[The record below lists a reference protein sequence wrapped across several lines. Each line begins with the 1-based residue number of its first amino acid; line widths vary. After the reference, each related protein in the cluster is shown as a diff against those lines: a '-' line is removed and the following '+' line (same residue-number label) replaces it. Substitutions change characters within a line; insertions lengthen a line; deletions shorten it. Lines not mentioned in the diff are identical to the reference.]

1 MTNRIK
7 TLQNL
12 LALTELD
19 GVVVNPSASLL
30 FLTGLEFHLMERPV
44 VLFVPKEGKPILILP
59 ELELAK
65 LAGRIEI
72 FKIHSFGDD
81 PSSWQAVFEKALES
95 YAEKEL
101 RIGLEATSLRFLEL
115 NFLQNA
121 LLAAIFVDASNLFA
135 ELRLTKDEND
145 LAKMRKA
152 AEIAE
157 EALIETLKT
166 VKVGQTEKEIAN
178 ELLVQLYRHGS
189 DAELPFM
196 PIVSSGLNTANP
208 HATPSERK
216 LEENDILLFDW
227 GAGFEGYFSDITRT
241 FFIGNPTEEMQALAE
256 TVQRA
261 NHYAT
266 AQGKA
271 GMTAGEIDKIARD
284 EIEESGYGAY
294 FTHRTGHGLGM
305 EAHEAPFIFAGNPQI
320 LKEGMVFTIEPGIY
334 HPEIGGVRIED
345 DVVVTSEGLISL
357 STLPREVMTITRY
370 LELLGYFR
378 G

>member
-65 LAGRIEI
+65 LAGSIEI
-72 FKIHSFGDD
+72 FQIHSFGDD

-261 NHYAT
+261 NNYAT

>member
-1 MTNRIK
+1 MNNRIE

-12 LALTELD
+12 LAQTELD
-19 GVVVNPSASLL
+19 GVVVNPSASLR
-30 FLTGLEFHLMERPV
+30 FLSGLEFHLMERPV
-44 VLFVPKEGKPILILP
+44 VLFVPKSAKPLLILP

-65 LAGRIEI
+65 VAGMEDCLQ
-72 FKIHSFGDD
+72 IHSFGDD
-81 PSSWQAVFEKALES
+81 PSSWQAVFEKALSS
-95 YAEKEL
+95 YAENEL

-115 NFLQNA
+115 NFLQKA
-121 LLAAIFVDASNLFA
+121 LPAANFVDASKLFS
-135 ELRLTKDEND
+135 ELRLYKDQDD

-189 DAELPFM
+189 DQELPFM
-196 PIVSSGLNTANP
+196 PIVASGPNTANP
-208 HATPSERK
+208 HATPSDRK
-216 LEENDILLFDW
+216 LQENEFLLFDW

-241 FFIGNPTEEMQALAE
+241 FIVGQPTEEMRKLAE

-261 NHYAT
+261 NHT
-266 AQGKA
+266 ARANGKA
-271 GMTAGEIDKIARD
+271 GMTAGEVDKLAR
-284 EIEESGYGAY
+284 EQIENCGYGPY

-320 LKEGMVFTIEPGIY
+320 LKEGMVFTIEPGVY

-345 DVVVTSEGLISL
+345 DVVVTSEGLQSL
-357 STLPREVMTITRY
+357 TSLPREVMTIEGY
-370 LELLGYFR
+370 LELFG
-378 G
+378 

>member
-19 GVVVNPSASLL
+19 GMVVNPSASLL

-65 LAGRIEI
+65 LAGSIEI
-72 FKIHSFGDD
+72 FQIHSFGDD

>member
-1 MTNRIK
+1 MNNRIES
-7 TLQNL
+7 LQNL
-12 LALTELD
+12 LAQTELD
-19 GVVVNPSASLL
+19 GVVVNPSASLR

-44 VLFVPKEGKPILILP
+44 LLFIPKEGKPILILP

-65 LAGRIEI
+65 LAGMEES
-72 FKIHSFGDD
+72 FQIHSFGDD
-81 PSSWQAVFEKALES
+81 PSSWQAVFEKALAS

-115 NFLQNA
+115 NFLQKA
-121 LLAAIFVDASNLFA
+121 LPAAIFVDASNLFS

-196 PIVSSGLNTANP
+196 PIVASGLNTANP

-216 LEENDILLFDW
+216 LEENDVLLFDW

-241 FFIGNPTEEMQALAE
+241 FFVGNPTEEMQKLAE

-261 NHYAT
+261 NHYA
-266 AQGKA
+266 AAWGKA

-284 EIEESGYGAY
+284 EIEESGYGPF

-305 EAHEAPFIFAGNPQI
+305 ETHEAPYIFAGNPQI

-334 HPEIGGVRIED
+334 HPKIGGVRIED
-345 DVVVTSEGLISL
+345 DVVVSSEGLISL
-357 STLPREVMTITRY
+357 STLPREVMTISRY
-370 LELLGYFR
+370 LELLGFFR

>member
-1 MTNRIK
+1 MNNRIE

-12 LALTELD
+12 LAQTELD
-19 GVVVNPSASLL
+19 GVVVNPSASLRY
-30 FLTGLEFHLMERPV
+30 LTGLEFHLMERPV
-44 VLFVPKEGKPILILP
+44 LLFVPKEGKPILILP

-65 LAGRIEI
+65 LAGMEES
-72 FKIHSFGDD
+72 FQIHSFGDD
-81 PSSWQAVFEKALES
+81 PSGWLSVFEKALS
-95 YAEKEL
+95 TYVDKGL
-101 RIGLEATSLRFLEL
+101 KIGLEAVSLRFLEL
-115 NFLQNA
+115 NFLQKA
-121 LLAAIFVDASNLFA
+121 LPATIFVDASDLFS
-135 ELRLTKDEND
+135 ELRLIKDEND

-166 VKVGQTEKEIAN
+166 IEVGQTEKEIAN

-196 PIVSSGLNTANP
+196 PIVASGLNTANP

-227 GAGFEGYFSDITRT
+227 GASYEAYFSDITRT
-241 FFIGNPTEEMQALAE
+241 FFLGNPTEEMQKLAE

-261 NHYAT
+261 NHFA
-266 AQGKA
+266 AARGEA

-284 EIEESGYGAY
+284 EIKKSGYGPY

-305 EAHEAPFIFAGNPQI
+305 ETHEAPYIFAGNPQI

-345 DVVVTSEGLISL
+345 DLVVTSEGLL
-357 STLPREVMTITRY
+357 CLTTLPREVMTISRY

>member
-65 LAGRIEI
+65 LAGSIEI
-72 FKIHSFGDD
+72 FQIHSFGDD
-81 PSSWQAVFEKALES
+81 PSSWQVVFEKALES

-357 STLPREVMTITRY
+357 STLPREVMTISRY

>member
-1 MTNRIK
+1 MNNRIE
-7 TLQNL
+7 TLQKL
-12 LALTELD
+12 LAQTELD
-19 GVVVNPSASLL
+19 GVVVNPSASLRY
-30 FLTGLEFHLMERPV
+30 LTGLEFHLMERPV
-44 VLFVPKEGKPILILP
+44 LLFVPKIGKPIMILP

-65 LAGRIEI
+65 LAGMEDHLQ
-72 FKIHSFGDD
+72 IHSFGDN
-81 PSSWQAVFEKALES
+81 PSSWQSVFEKALAV
-95 YAEKEL
+95 YAEKDL

-115 NFLQNA
+115 NFLQKA
-121 LLAAIFVDASNLFA
+121 LPAAIFVDASNLFA
-135 ELRLTKDEND
+135 ELRLYKDQDD

-216 LEENDILLFDW
+216 LEENDVLLFDW

-241 FFIGNPTEEMQALAE
+241 FFVGSSAEEMQKLAE

-261 NHYAT
+261 NHYAV

-284 EIEESGYGAY
+284 EIEESGYGVY

-345 DVVVTSEGLISL
+345 DVVVTSEGLLSL
-357 STLPREVMTITRY
+357 STLPREVMTISRY
-370 LELLGYFR
+370 LELLGFFR